1 MELTLRGIQINQ
13 PSPPPKKRNK
23 HRKTHSQ
30 THGRCMIAFQ
40 NLVADID
47 QCLLI
52 TKGPKALVDT
62 ADEKQREGAR
72 RRGML
77 QMEIDAHSSQRA
89 QLQMCR

>member
-1 MELTLRGIQINQ
+1 
-13 PSPPPKKRNK
+13 
-23 HRKTHSQ
+23 
-30 THGRCMIAFQ
+30 MIAFQ
-40 NLVADID
+40 NLVADVD

-62 ADEKQREGAR
+62 AEEKQGEGAR